1 MTKIKSLHKQVELF
15 HKLASYGDRSAFLE
29 AVAQQATLT
38 GPMPPMP
45 GTPKPTL
52 RQFFSPQKSTSPDA
66 TYPVSKDMSWTPV
79 GVMPTKDLEKT
90 QVLPEQKIV
99 GDLPAKQYPAISP
112 EVQDHLNQL
121 LVPGGEIMPLKLDGK
136 LGPETQRAAQL
147 FKQKYNKPA
156 TPANIKEEY
165 LAAKH
170 PELETKFPA

>member
-1 MTKIKSLHKQVELF
+1 MTKIKSLHKQVEVF
-15 HKLASYGDRSAFLE
+15 HKLASYGDMAAFLE
-29 AVAQQATLT
+29 AIGQQPSLS
-38 GPMPPMP
+38 GPTPLPP

-52 RQFFSPQKSTSPDA
+52 KEFFAPSKAPQSLNEFIPSTLQTPS
-66 TYPVSKDMSWTPV
+66 TYIGDVDKPAGTP
-79 GVMPTKDLEKT
+79 
-90 QVLPEQKIV
+90 
-99 GDLPAKQYPAISP
+99 PAQYPAIST
-112 EVQDHLNQL
+112 ETQDQLNQL

-136 LGPETQRAAQL
+136 LGPKTQQAAQL